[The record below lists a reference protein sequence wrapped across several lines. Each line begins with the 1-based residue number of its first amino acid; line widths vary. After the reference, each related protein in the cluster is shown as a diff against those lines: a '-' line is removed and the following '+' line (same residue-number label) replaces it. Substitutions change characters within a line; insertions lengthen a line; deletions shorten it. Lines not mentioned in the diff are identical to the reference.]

1 MSNRLAKCFGRL
13 KEQKRSAFIPFIM
26 GGDPD
31 ISKSTELLIALPDAG
46 ADIIELGIP
55 FSDPMADGPV
65 IQEAGKR
72 ALAAQTTLKNILE
85 MARQF
90 RDKHPDIPLILMGYY
105 NPIYQYG
112 LAGFASDAQSAGVDG
127 LIIVDLPPE
136 ESGELT
142 EHLDNTDIAMVQ
154 LVAPTSLGQR
164 LATLLHNAK
173 GYLYYVSV
181 AGVTGSKDLNISQL
195 KKDLTLLREYTDL
208 PVSVGFGVKTPAQVA
223 EIAPLCEGV
232 IVGSAIVAQVAK
244 HQNANSNDFVKA
256 VTDFI
261 KPLAGATNQR

>member
-1 MSNRLAKCFGRL
+1 MSKRINSCFARL

-31 ISKSTELLIALPDAG
+31 ITRSTQLLMALPDAG

-65 IQEAGKR
+65 IQEAAQR
-72 ALAAQTTLKNILE
+72 ALAAGTTLKAVLT
-85 MARQF
+85 MVKQF
-90 RDKHPDIPLILMGYY
+90 RSAYPDVPLILMGYY

-112 LAGFASDAQSAGVDG
+112 NERFAEDAFDAGIDG

-136 ESGELT
+136 ESAELT
-142 EHLDNTDIAMVQ
+142 EYLDKKDIALVQ
-154 LVAPTSLGQR
+154 LIAPTSLGNR
-164 LATLLHNAK
+164 LPTLLRHAK

-181 AGVTGSKDLNISQL
+181 AGVTGSQNLNIMQLEKDLVA
-195 KKDLTLLREYTDL
+195 LRKHTDL
-208 PVSVGFGVKTPAQVA
+208 PISVGFGVKTPEHVA

-232 IVGSAIVAQVAK
+232 IVGSAIVDQIARHSNK
-244 HQNANSNDFVKA
+244 DSNDFINKISM
-256 VTDFI
+256 FI
-261 KPLAGATNQR
+261 TALSAKTMN